1 MPTKRKWN
9 KFALAAT
16 LLFVMAWVGANFI
29 NHLVWLATS
38 KPIYLTPIEAGI
50 SGLFQMLGVILPHII
65 VVILA
70 VIALRKIKISGEK
83 GKILSQAILVLGLIS
98 ILLWVLTIF
107 RLDRNVRELFTGDPY
122 SQNTFDK
129 P

>member
-1 MPTKRKWN
+1 
-9 KFALAAT
+9 
-16 LLFVMAWVGANFI
+16 
-29 NHLVWLATS
+29 
-38 KPIYLTPIEAGI
+38 
-50 SGLFQMLGVILPHII
+50 MLGVILPHII